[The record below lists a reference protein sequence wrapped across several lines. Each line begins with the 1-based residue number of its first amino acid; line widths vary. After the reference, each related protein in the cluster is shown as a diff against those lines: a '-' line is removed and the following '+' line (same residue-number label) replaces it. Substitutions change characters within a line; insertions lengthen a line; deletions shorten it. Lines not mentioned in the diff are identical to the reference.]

1 MIINRDDDE
10 DDSRACA
17 EILLRYF
24 ESGAWWRGSHIRILR
39 KGTRYL
45 NASMGIGKRKVFGLC
60 LTKRESLCSTFL

>member
-24 ESGAWWRGSHIRILR
+24 ESGADAKNHIRTYSFR
-39 KGTRYL
+39 K
-45 NASMGIGKRKVFGLC
+45 
-60 LTKRESLCSTFL
+60 